1 MDKKLFTEMSLDER
15 KEWLAEF
22 QPWYAE
28 KLPIIESGKFSHKDF
43 EQGLSLIAVFPFT
56 RSFVREAL
64 RFRDYA
70 SRKRLLRNYSDK
82 ALSDAKAALAIT
94 VDLTDPALLVPH
106 VGRPTKDEA
115 AARALKAE
123 NDRKEAEAKEETLFG
138 PKSEIPTIDAA
149 APGTV
154 SGSLNGGTLL
164 HLDQLKW
171 LFSPELQEAVETVRD
186 LRSRAEEAATTA
198 KVLAE
203 AGKPE
208 SEVEPYSQEAIKCTE
223 AYEAIYV
230 RVDNELAVVYVRL
243 KEDTAFRASIE
254 AQKVDPQQLRTTLRP
269 YWDKVEDKDAFKA
282 KVIEDIKANDP
293 EQKALREAEEKKK
306 EQVDAI
312 VKYLM
317 RKDKPNTPK
326 RIETM
331 TQRYQALVELI
342 GEEEAKPYLA
352 VLNAAKEDCEKNVVP
367 AAEAQKAEKAAAK
380 KAAKAEKKTAKKK

>member
-1 MDKKLFTEMSLDER
+1 MSVLITS
-15 KEWLAEF
+15 WL
-22 QPWYAE
+22 WY
-28 KLPIIESGKFSHKDF
+28 
-43 EQGLSLIAVFPFT
+43 
-56 RSFVREAL
+56 
-64 RFRDYA
+64 
-70 SRKRLLRNYSDK
+70 
-82 ALSDAKAALAIT
+82 
-94 VDLTDPALLVPH
+94 
-106 VGRPTKDEA
+106 
-115 AARALKAE
+115 
-123 NDRKEAEAKEETLFG
+123 
-138 PKSEIPTIDAA
+138 
-149 APGTV
+149 
-154 SGSLNGGTLL
+154 
-164 HLDQLKW
+164 
-171 LFSPELQEAVETVRD
+171 
-186 LRSRAEEAATTA
+186 
-198 KVLAE
+198 
-203 AGKPE
+203 
-208 SEVEPYSQEAIKCTE
+208 
-223 AYEAIYV
+223 
-230 RVDNELAVVYVRL
+230 VDNELAVVYVRL

-380 KAAKAEKKTAKKK
+380 KAAKAEKKSAKKK

>member
-1 MDKKLFTEMSLDER
+1 M
-15 KEWLAEF
+15 
-22 QPWYAE
+22 
-28 KLPIIESGKFSHKDF
+28 
-43 EQGLSLIAVFPFT
+43 
-56 RSFVREAL
+56 
-64 RFRDYA
+64 
-70 SRKRLLRNYSDK
+70 
-82 ALSDAKAALAIT
+82 
-94 VDLTDPALLVPH
+94 
-106 VGRPTKDEA
+106 
-115 AARALKAE
+115 
-123 NDRKEAEAKEETLFG
+123 
-138 PKSEIPTIDAA
+138 
-149 APGTV
+149 

-317 RKDKPNTPK
+317 RKDKPNTSK

-367 AAEAQKAEKAAAK
+367 AAEALKAAVFRWVRLRVFIK
-380 KAAKAEKKTAKKK
+380 SLTHKFINQ